1 MWYFKTVTNKVT
13 NERYQKDKREMN
25 EVFYRLATDA
35 VTKLCELDCV
45 KSRDVQEPEH
55 RSAAVLDLHNLVT
68 KRANIY
74 NIIAISSCYMT

>member
-55 RSAAVLDLHNLVT
+55 RSATVLDLL
-68 KRANIY
+68 ACDELY
-74 NIIAISSCYMT
+74 SSPHERYSSQDS

>member
-68 KRANIY
+68 KRSKIMMVVNDGR
-74 NIIAISSCYMT
+74 T